1 MMKSKTMVKQG
12 LVMAEEVHEGND
24 EFFLHKHKHHMS
36 PKIPSQTSKV
46 ATTNSHETLTPWSY

>member
-1 MMKSKTMVKQG
+1 
-12 LVMAEEVHEGND
+12 
-24 EFFLHKHKHHMS
+24 MS